1 MISRRAFVAGSI
13 ALLAG
18 PLSARAQLTEKVHRI
33 GLLASSRQ
41 AVDNLKEGLAVL
53 GHREGQSFVIEQRDV
68 EGHFELI
75 PAAVDSLVNLPV
87 DVFVVGGSEYVQA
100 VKNATRT
107 IPVVFT
113 NVGDPV
119 EQGFIASYAKPGGNI
134 TGGRRG
140 AEHGARVGRLGKQPR
155 GQRLP
160 GDGRG
165 APALGGAAEQSDARR
180 QAAGRPPTRDHL
192 DTGDR

>member
-18 PLSARAQLTEKVHRI
+18 ALSARAQLTEKVHRI

-87 DVFVVGGSEYVQA
+87 DVFVVGGRS
-100 VKNATRT
+100 TC
-107 IPVVFT
+107 
-113 NVGDPV
+113 
-119 EQGFIASYAKPGGNI
+119 
-134 TGGRRG
+134 
-140 AEHGARVGRLGKQPR
+140 
-155 GQRLP
+155 
-160 GDGRG
+160 
-165 APALGGAAEQSDARR
+165 
-180 QAAGRPPTRDHL
+180 RP
-192 DTGDR
+192 

>member
-18 PLSARAQLTEKVHRI
+18 PLSARAQSTGKVHRI
-33 GLLASSRQ
+33 GLLAASRQ

-134 TGGRRG
+134 TGVTNMVSELTGKWMESATASASWAPEG
-140 AEHGARVGRLGKQPR
+140 AGVVGALASASG
-155 GQRLP
+155 
-160 GDGRG
+160 
-165 APALGGAAEQSDARR
+165 
-180 QAAGRPPTRDHL
+180 
-192 DTGDR
+192 